1 MPKVSEFYG
10 IQIMFYLNDHG
21 VPHFHARYAGKRASI
36 AIESLEVWKVPFR
49 RVRPAWSLN
58 GPWHIVQSCWSA
70 GTKCGLVACQRR
82 FRRLNKVWIC
92 KL

>member
-58 GPWHIVQSCWSA
+58 GPWHIVLVAGALARSA
-70 GTKCGLVACQRR
+70 GWSLA
-82 FRRLNKVWIC
+82 NADSAA
-92 KL
+92 

>member
-36 AIESLEVWKVPFR
+36 AIDSLEVLEGSISPRASRLVFEMGHGTSCGVAGALAR
-49 RVRPAWSLN
+49 RAGWSLAN
-58 GPWHIVQSCWSA
+58 ADSA
-70 GTKCGLVACQRR
+70 A
-82 FRRLNKVWIC
+82 
-92 KL
+92 

>member
-36 AIESLEVWKVPFR
+36 AIESLEVLEGSISPRASRLVFEWAMAHR
-49 RVRPAWSLN
+49 AELLERWHEVR
-58 GPWHIVQSCWSA
+58 A
-70 GTKCGLVACQRR
+70 G
-82 FRRLNKVWIC
+82 RLPTPIPP
-92 KL
+92 LE